1 VLSLT
6 NILGAWPH
14 PTYPRCQ
21 VNGVNQVEPWRRAAA
36 RDLSVVRLGLLA
48 ECECDHCY
56 ADTMATGAAAFPAE
70 TDVGG
75 YIGVGDSA
83 SSVMS
88 IHTLDK
94 RYLSVGVNTLH
105 HYTVFNAV

>member
-1 VLSLT
+1 MQLHEISLWFGWDS
-6 NILGAWPH
+6 LPS
-14 PTYPRCQ
+14 
-21 VNGVNQVEPWRRAAA
+21 VNVITAMQIRWRRAQ
-36 RDLSVVRLGLLA
+36 RHFLQRLTRAVTLVW
-48 ECECDHCY
+48 
-56 ADTMATGAAAFPAE
+56 E
-70 TDVGG
+70 TVPT
-75 YIGVGDSA
+75 A